1 MTIIE
6 QIVAGL
12 QTKFPDVDKAILT
25 RIATKKG
32 ENVTDEDKVN
42 SIVEGI
48 GFKDVLQSYSD
59 YRANEASLT
68 AVANYEKKYGIKD
81 GKPVVKEDHE
91 PEPKDNKDNMAT
103 IIANAVN
110 AAVKPLSDELSA
122 IKAERNQASRQ
133 AQIMEKAKEY
143 GIPEQLVPTIKM
155 ADDAD
160 IDTSLKD
167 YKQTLVNV
175 GFKDVSAPET
185 GQQKIERE
193 NESIAKQIEE
203 GTKEIL
209 KQNKE

>member
-6 QIVAGL
+6 QIIAGL
-12 QTKFPDVDKAILT
+12 QTKFPGVDKAILT

-32 ENVTDEDKVN
+32 DGVTEEDKVN

-48 GFKDVLQSYSD
+48 GFQDVLQSNSD
-59 YRANEASLT
+59 FRANEASLT
-68 AVANYEKKYGIKD
+68 AIANYEKKYGIKN
-81 GKPVVKEDHE
+81 GKPLVKGDDE
-91 PEPKDNKDNMAT
+91 PEPKENKDDMAT
-103 IIANAVN
+103 IIANAVS
-110 AAVKPLSDELSA
+110 AAVKPLSDEISA
-122 IKAERNQASRQ
+122 IKAEKNQATRQ
-133 AQIMEKAKEY
+133 AQIMAKAKEY

-193 NESIAKQIEE
+193 NESIAKQINE
-203 GTKEIL
+203 GTEAIL